1 MTPRRKALFFAVA
14 AVGVAAI
21 AVGVI
26 VSLTTTAA
34 QQPRVPSDAALYIFD
49 TDGVLG
55 VEGHQWTWNEDASG
69 SLDAANFQAP
79 TVCPAG
85 STNVASFVA
94 TFGNERTPTAWSMW
108 EFLGYGVSTAAGGSG
123 SARVVIAPLTPDRM
137 GAGSGQSIHKTG
149 GLFSLGI
156 ACTTNNNLT
165 VTAAYYR
172 TVNIQ
177 ASGAWTIN
185 PVK

>member
-1 MTPRRKALFFAVA
+1 MAPRRKVLFLAVA

-21 AVGVI
+21 AVGVF
-26 VSLTTTAA
+26 VTVTTTAA
-34 QQPRVPSDAALYIFD
+34 QQPSVPSDAALYVFD

-55 VEGHQWTWNEDASG
+55 KDGQQLTWNQDASG
-69 SLDAANFQAP
+69 SLDAANFQTP
-79 TVCPAG
+79 TVCPTG

-108 EFLGYGVSTAAGGSG
+108 EFLGYGVSTAAGGTG
-123 SARVVIAPLTPDRM
+123 SSSVAIAPLTPDRM
-137 GAGSGQSIHKTG
+137 GSGTGQSIHKSG
-149 GLFSLGI
+149 GLFSLGV

-172 TVNIQ
+172 TIHVQ
-177 ASGAWTIN
+177 AGGAWTIDPLN
-185 PVK
+185 